1 MLDLGELDLSSPA
14 EHVFQVGALPKADR
28 WIIGLEVDPLPE
40 RPTSVTISDVVVQ
53 IEMTRLDGSPVLG
66 EAGPLRSWLWQM
78 SAGAEEGIGPAFVY
92 SAGQPGTAESMRAR
106 ARGTMFQPTADA
118 EYRLVVKITRP
129 EAEAGYF
136 AVRLKAIGASEIGS
150 L

>member
-1 MLDLGELDLSSPA
+1 
-14 EHVFQVGALPKADR
+14 
-28 WIIGLEVDPLPE
+28 
-40 RPTSVTISDVVVQ
+40 
-53 IEMTRLDGSPVLG
+53 
-66 EAGPLRSWLWQM
+66 
-78 SAGAEEGIGPAFVY
+78 
-92 SAGQPGTAESMRAR
+92 
-106 ARGTMFQPTADA
+106 MFQPTADA